1 MFFSYKQKHIRER
14 KRSFDK
20 LRRKKIEKEKKK
32 KKSRR
37 KLTGTTQRIWIDAVW
52 NNGSC
57 IVNLPP

>member
-20 LRRKKIEKEKKK
+20 LRRKKIEKERKK

-37 KLTGTTQRIWIDAVW
+37 KLTGTTQRI
-52 NNGSC
+52 
-57 IVNLPP
+57 

>member
-32 KKSRR
+32 RNHVENSQAPLKEYE
-37 KLTGTTQRIWIDAVW
+37 
-52 NNGSC
+52 
-57 IVNLPP
+57 